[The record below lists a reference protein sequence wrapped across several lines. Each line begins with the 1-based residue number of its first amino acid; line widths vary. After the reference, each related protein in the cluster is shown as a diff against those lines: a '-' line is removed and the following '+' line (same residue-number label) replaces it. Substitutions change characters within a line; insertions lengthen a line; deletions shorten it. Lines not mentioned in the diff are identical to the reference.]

1 MFIGRRIDGV
11 AVPPV
16 DPSRLQEDVRYST
29 RWQSVIHG
37 VTDVPGVPVWCGG
50 VLEPGIGRATNIALV
65 LAGVAAS
72 ITQIGF
78 HRVAVFEPGIRASDV
93 RRPGCR
99 HVQTLDDP
107 SNETALTRH

>member
-1 MFIGRRIDGV
+1 M
-11 AVPPV
+11 
-16 DPSRLQEDVRYST
+16 
-29 RWQSVIHG
+29 
-37 VTDVPGVPVWCGG
+37 PGVPVWCGG

-93 RRPGCR
+93 RRLGADMSRLWMIRPMKP
-99 HVQTLDDP
+99 L
-107 SNETALTRH
+107 